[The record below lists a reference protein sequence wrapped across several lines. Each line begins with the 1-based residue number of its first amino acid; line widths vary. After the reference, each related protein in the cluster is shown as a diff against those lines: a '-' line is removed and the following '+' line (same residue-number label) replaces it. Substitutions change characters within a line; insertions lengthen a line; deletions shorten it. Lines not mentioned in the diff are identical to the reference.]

1 MKQKTGQPITI
12 VMSRFNSY
20 YIVQCIQQ
28 PQLWLQA
35 HKSLHKSRM
44 KHCKNIAG
52 DPASCMIP
60 YIIYSGI
67 KIDLTAVTISYLFRP
82 AMQDNQNLCYLLSC
96 THLFPENIEFD
107 GQICFTEHYK
117 LTGLC
122 SVKLNLFIRL
132 IKLYS

>member
-1 MKQKTGQPITI
+1 MDLLFSVISIQMKQKTGQPITI

-52 DPASCMIP
+52 DPASCIIP

-82 AMQDNQNLCYLLSC
+82 ATQITKICVTFCLAPIYFLRILS
-96 THLFPENIEFD
+96 LM
-107 GQICFTEHYK
+107 
-117 LTGLC
+117 
-122 SVKLNLFIRL
+122 VKFVSLSTINSLD
-132 IKLYS
+132 YVQ